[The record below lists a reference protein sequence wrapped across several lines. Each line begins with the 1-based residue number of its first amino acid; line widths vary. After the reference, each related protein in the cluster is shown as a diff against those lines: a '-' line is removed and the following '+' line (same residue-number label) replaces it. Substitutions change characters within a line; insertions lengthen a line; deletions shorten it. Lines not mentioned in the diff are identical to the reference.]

1 MVNVTV
7 DEKAAAALAAA
18 REQVELRDATG
29 HRIGYFLPPALHE
42 RLLYDWA
49 QSRATEPAVEAARAE
64 MGGSTLADV
73 WARLTSQ

>member
-7 DEKAAAALAAA
+7 DQRAAAALAAA
-18 REQVELRDATG
+18 REQVEVRDEAG

-49 QSRATEPAVEAARAE
+49 ESRVTESAVTTARAE
-64 MGGSTLADV
+64 DGGSTLAEV
-73 WARLTSQ
+73 WARLSGT

>member
-7 DEKAAAALAAA
+7 DERAAAALAAA

-49 QSRATEPAVEAARAE
+49 RSSVTAEAIEAARAE
-64 MGGSTLADV
+64 EGGTTLAEV
-73 WARLTSQ
+73 WARLSTQ

>member
-18 REQVELRDATG
+18 EQQVEVRDQAG
-29 HRIGYFLPPALHE
+29 HRIGYFLPPALHQ

-49 QSRATEPAVEAARAE
+49 RSQVTETVIQSARAE
-64 MGGSTLADV
+64 EGGITLADV
-73 WARLTSQ
+73 WARLSSR

>member
-7 DEKAAAALAAA
+7 DDKAAAALAAA
-18 REQVELRDATG
+18 REQVEVRDATG

-49 QSRATEPAVEAARAE
+49 QSRVTAGDLKVARAE
-64 MGGSTLADV
+64 EGGSTLADV
-73 WARLTSQ
+73 WARLSVQ

>member
-7 DEKAAAALAAA
+7 DERAAAALAAA
-18 REQVELRDATG
+18 REQVEVRDATG

-49 QSRATEPAVEAARAE
+49 RCSASQGAIEAARAE
-64 MGGSTLADV
+64 EEGSTLPEV
-73 WARLTSQ
+73 WARLNAR

>member
-18 REQVELRDATG
+18 QQQVELRDKSG
-29 HRIGYFLPPALHE
+29 HRIGYFLPPALHQ

-49 QSRATEPAVEAARAE
+49 RSQVTEAAVQSARAE
-64 MGGSTLADV
+64 GGGSKLADV
-73 WARLTSQ
+73 WARLSSR